1 VCIVKKRRGIMVFFS
16 LFELFLV
23 AFAFYAVVK
32 FEGGGRIVVPT
43 LCLVT
48 VFLFERLQGRLKEDE
63 EVRKRLL
70 RYKLEDHKKKAMKEN
85 AGGGIL

>member
-1 VCIVKKRRGIMVFFS
+1 MGIFS

-23 AFAFYAVVK
+23 IFAFYAIIK
-32 FEGGGRIVVPT
+32 FEGGSRIVVPS
-43 LCLVT
+43 LCLVV

-63 EVRKRLL
+63 EARKRLL
-70 RYKLEDHKKKAMKEN
+70 RYKLEDHNKKAMKEN